1 MNTQSAAIQPEAQAS
16 FKTIAGGALSD
27 GGRGVA
33 AISDGLLTEKE
44 AAAYLRIKV
53 RQLYN
58 WRVSGMIPYIRIGKA
73 LRYRKSAIDQ
83 TLERFTRGPAC

>member
-1 MNTQSAAIQPEAQAS
+1 MKNHATSAGKKAPRKES
-16 FKTIAGGALSD
+16 RTRTVKAGA
-27 GGRGVA
+27 V
-33 AISDGLLTEKE
+33 TV
-44 AAAYLRIKV
+44 RIKV